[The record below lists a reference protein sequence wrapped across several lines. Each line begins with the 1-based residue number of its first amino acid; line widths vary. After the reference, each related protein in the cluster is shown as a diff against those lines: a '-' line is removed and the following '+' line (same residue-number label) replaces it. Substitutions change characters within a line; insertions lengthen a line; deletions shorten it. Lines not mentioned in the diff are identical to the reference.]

1 MSTEKGE
8 KLSKAKLAA
17 DFEQA
22 AQLRQHQWDEGAPAH
37 EYQSRI
43 IDKLIKYDPELLA
56 LHKKVIDGAAA
67 KAKPSLPKPHFEK
80 KREMNVTGTTNFNPT
95 SFHLEF
101 PWQFEW
107 NTFLPET
114 SDPNASSV
122 RADKT
127 GSMSFFLTTV
137 DGEGHSKSCAMAIGS
152 QFQPPVGSGQMTI
165 SVNPFITYR
174 YGNSAVFA
182 AETHGWIGLYVTE
195 VDPNLQELVAVNS
208 KQIVD
213 IWNYTHNSDLGPA
226 SQSYPLTVT
235 FSSVP
240 EHVYQIWLWAGGDV
254 SSTGT
259 SYGELSVGLT
269 DMYINLH

>member
-1 MSTEKGE
+1 MSTERGE
-8 KLSKAKLAA
+8 QLSKAKLAA
-17 DFEQA
+17 DFEQVA
-22 AQLRQHQWDEGAPAH
+22 KLRQHQWQEGAPAR
-37 EYQSRI
+37 EYQSRVI
-43 IDKLIKYDPELLA
+43 EKLIKDDPELLA
-56 LHKKVIDGAAA
+56 LQKKVNDESAA
-67 KAKPSLPKPHFEK
+67 KAKPALSKQHFDK
-80 KREMNVTGTTNFNPT
+80 KQVQDVFETADFNPA
-95 SFHLEF
+95 SFHLQF

-137 DGEGHSKSCAMAIGS
+137 DGEGHSKSCAMAIGT

-195 VDPNLQELVAVNS
+195 VDPNFQQQVAVNS
-208 KQIVD
+208 KQMVD
-213 IWNYTHNSDLGPA
+213 IWNYTHNSELGPT
-226 SQSYPLTVT
+226 SQNYPLTVT